1 MAAKVKCY
9 DKYTGRL
16 VRPLALGKVTAVD
29 ESMAQ
34 ASEEGTADG
43 LVREAPERAV
53 PLLVGSLRDQSNRI
67 VRNWALRVAT
77 LPAFRAM
84 PNLALEDVQ
93 RRIPQILNGALV
105 AIGTSDPTMDP
116 EPLERAAELAAAHG
130 RARLAED
137 FAIGDV
143 LAEFHALR
151 HETWSALWRAVE
163 TDSEALELVR
173 DLEARFNETFDALIV
188 AAAEAWV
195 DGKVEG
201 MTGR

>member
-1 MAAKVKCY
+1 M
-9 DKYTGRL
+9 TQ
-16 VRPLALGKVTAVD
+16 VTDGGAGV
-29 ESMAQ
+29 
-34 ASEEGTADG
+34 DG
-43 LVREAPERAV
+43 LVQDEPKRAV
-53 PLLVGSLRDQSNRI
+53 PLLVGSLRGQSSRI

-84 PNLALEDVQ
+84 PNIALEDVQ
-93 RRIPQILNGALV
+93 RRIPQILDGALA

-137 FAIGDV
+137 FGIGDV

-151 HETWSALWRAVE
+151 HETWSALWRAV
-163 TDSEALELVR
+163 DSEAEALPLVR
-173 DLEARFNETFDALIV
+173 GLEARFNETFDALIV

-195 DGKVEG
+195 AGQKG
-201 MTGR
+201 HRARP